1 MGAVSCLCAANC
13 FGTASV
19 SLPPH
24 VGDHGGRCCMVRTG
38 TNVPVCY
45 ICAANAA
52 LFNVQHRLLISLHQ
66 LTKGFDGWCTLI
78 KKKCGGGAN
87 TPPPQKQGEAF

>member
-1 MGAVSCLCAANC
+1 MGAGGRGPQSATLFRHSVC
-13 FGTASV
+13 FAPS
-19 SLPPH
+19 H
-24 VGDHGGRCCMVRTG
+24 VGDHGGRCCMARTG

-66 LTKGFDGWCTLI
+66 LPKV
-78 KKKCGGGAN
+78 
-87 TPPPQKQGEAF
+87 